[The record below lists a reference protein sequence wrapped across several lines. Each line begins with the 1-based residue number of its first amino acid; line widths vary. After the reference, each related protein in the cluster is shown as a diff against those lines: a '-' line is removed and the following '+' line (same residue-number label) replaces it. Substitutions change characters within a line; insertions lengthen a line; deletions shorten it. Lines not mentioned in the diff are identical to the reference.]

1 MLANNLDRVRSAFA
15 AAVSRG
21 LSGMTCGPLTENLAI
36 AQLMAR
42 ASSAAQMGE
51 PVAFAPERRC
61 AVVSDLLAL
70 HCGLMDGCRPDFIEL
85 VLWTLPQGAGVL
97 TCTAP

>member
-1 MLANNLDRVRSAFA
+1 MLANILDRVRSAFA

-61 AVVSDLLAL
+61 AVVPDLL
-70 HCGLMDGCRPDFIEL
+70 
-85 VLWTLPQGAGVL
+85 VLQSSLTRGAE
-97 TCTAP
+97 